1 MLAAGDRLSA
11 DLRIVE
17 AHSLGIDT
25 STMTGESV
33 PAMLDTGDVALAGT
47 FVVEG
52 EGAGVVIAV
61 GEHTELAGI
70 ARLTRALFD
79 DLRDGGIDPL
89 ARYERYLTDRSAGY
103 MQLESGAAH
112 PAPPAAWAHLT
123 GYDKIALHTIQAMVH
138 DSNAI
143 IPLNVL
149 NRGNIPDLA
158 DDDVIEVPCVVN
170 GNGPHPLHAGALP
183 GQVRALITTVK
194 AYERATIDA
203 YGQAIPLQPG
213 MLLNADVVIDRR
225 SLLEWLFDP
234 IFAAGRR

>member
-1 MLAAGDRLSA
+1 
-11 DLRIVE
+11 
-17 AHSLGIDT
+17 
-25 STMTGESV
+25 
-33 PAMLDTGDVALAGT
+33 
-47 FVVEG
+47 
-52 EGAGVVIAV
+52 
-61 GEHTELAGI
+61 
-70 ARLTRALFD
+70 
-79 DLRDGGIDPL
+79 
-89 ARYERYLTDRSAGY
+89 

-112 PAPPAAWAHLT
+112 PAPPADWAHLT

-203 YGQAIPLQPG
+203 VSIGTREALVDALALNPLVPTRT
-213 MLLNADVVIDRR
+213 NAEALVG
-225 SLLEWLFDP
+225 SLRL
-234 IFAAGRR
+234 